1 MSPWTPIN
9 ARQVGEEKRVH
20 ARRCYMCVVMVPL
33 GEPCTHFYKGCP
45 EGSRCE
51 DKMQREKEG
60 GDAVKPDTEATT
72 MADSEAEADS
82 DTDSDSDSEA
92 TMRASPEVLPQAAAR
107 RPVVNKRAGRTNK
120 VNNRKTCT
128 RCNGKE
134 YNMSNFKD
142 HEKVHYLED
151 NGVPARFPCDGCK
164 EPGKCRVARY
174 PRRLG
179 TYACI
184 SCLRS
189 HKPCGFNKVK
199 AKKHE
204 KCKPGVHPALL
215 RPINE

>member
-9 ARQVGEEKRVH
+9 ARQVEEKKRAQ
-20 ARRCYMCVVMVPL
+20 ARRCHWCVIL
-33 GEPCTHFYKGCP
+33 GSLEERRKYGYP
-45 EGSRCE
+45 EGCCCE
-51 DKMQREKEG
+51 DKTQHHKEEEAPVKAETG
-60 GDAVKPDTEATT
+60 VTVNTDADADADADT
-72 MADSEAEADS
+72 
-82 DTDSDSDSEA
+82 DSEA
-92 TMRASPEVLPQAAAR
+92 TMRASPEVLPQAAASP
-107 RPVVNKRAGRTNK
+107 PVVNKRAGRTNK

-151 NGVPARFPCDGCK
+151 NGVPARFLCNSCK
-164 EPGKCRVARY
+164 ETGKCRVARY
-174 PRRLG
+174 PQRLG

-204 KCKPGVHPALL
+204 RCKPGVHPALL
-215 RPINE
+215 RPIN